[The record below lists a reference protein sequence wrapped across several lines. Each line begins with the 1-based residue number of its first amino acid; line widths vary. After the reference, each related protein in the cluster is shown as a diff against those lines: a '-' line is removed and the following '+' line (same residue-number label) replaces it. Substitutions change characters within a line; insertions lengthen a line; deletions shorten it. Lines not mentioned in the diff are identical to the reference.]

1 MLPLMTSAIRL
12 YCRFAA
18 EGADEVDDEDDELNE
33 GHEGHTDVEPHQTT
47 DTAEQRFDLER
58 DHEKNE
64 SDNIFPHRYNFEK
77 GAYYI

>member
-1 MLPLMTSAIRL
+1 MTSAIRL

-64 SDNIFPHRYNFEK
+64 SDNISTSVQFRKRCLLYSNN
-77 GAYYI
+77 